1 MLFVNKLAY
10 LTHLTNAENIT
21 DREVEILLGDQ
32 PTIDG
37 LYFSKSEVMQV
48 AARNC
53 TAIRWAT
60 LLHTVHSLRDSACD
74 GSSTSPT
81 A

>member
-1 MLFVNKLAY
+1 MLFVNKLTY
-10 LTHLTNAENIT
+10 LTLLTNAENIT

-37 LYFSKSEVMQV
+37 LYFSKSQVMQV
-48 AARNC
+48 AARSC
-53 TAIRWAT
+53 TVIQWAISLR
-60 LLHTVHSLRDSACD
+60 TVRSLRDSASD